1 MTDSALLLHVN
12 SQMSYQTSN
21 LEMPSLSSMTRF
33 EGIKITKKYNF
44 VNFEAS

>member
-12 SQMSYQTSN
+12 SQMSHQTSN
-21 LEMPSLSSMTRF
+21 LEMPSVSSMTRF
-33 EGIKITKKYNF
+33 EGIKITKSYNF